1 LSPVGVTTVAG
12 LATVAATTGLLAA
25 VVAVRLALVVGVLA
39 GTVVAVVVVVGA
51 VDVVVASSTAAAAA
65 RTGSADVW
73 VVWSVRRMAGSL
85 LRWGTPAMATP
96 TAAHTTSMSTVT
108 HRWPDIS
115 DEYCAASAGG
125 GGCSGGLGDGRHRHG
140 DAGEAYRRGHVLVR

>member
-1 LSPVGVTTVAG
+1 ACGRACPGYRPSGLSPVGVTTVAG
-12 LATVAATTGLLAA
+12 LATVVATTGLLAA
-25 VVAVRLALVVGVLA
+25 VVAVRWGLVVVVLA

-51 VDVVVASSTAAAAA
+51 VDVVVAASTAAA

-108 HRWPDIS
+108 HRWPDIT
-115 DEYCAASAGG
+115 DEYCAASAAG
-125 GGCSGGLGDGRHRHG
+125 GGCSDGL
-140 DAGEAYRRGHVLVR
+140 